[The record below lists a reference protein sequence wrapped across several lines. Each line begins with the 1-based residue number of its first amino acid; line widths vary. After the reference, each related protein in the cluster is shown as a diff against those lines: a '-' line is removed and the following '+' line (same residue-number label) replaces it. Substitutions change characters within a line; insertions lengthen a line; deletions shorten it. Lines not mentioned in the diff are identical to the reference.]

1 MAKFCLGCTTMF
13 NDEVWFHDE
22 LELCSKCYNIH
33 IHSNVKKWDIKQ
45 KKWVSKTKEG
55 RMDKWLK
62 VP

>member
-1 MAKFCLGCTTMF
+1 MF

-33 IHSNVKKWDIKQ
+33 VHSNVKKWDIKQ